1 MTLNPNLLDDLEA
14 RGLIHDTTDK
24 AALAERLAEGPIGV
38 YDGFDPTAKSLH
50 VGNLMGLL
58 LLRRFQLA
66 GHRAIALAGGSTGMI
81 GDPGGKSAE
90 RNLLD
95 ADTLTENLEAIK
107 GQLSRFL
114 DFEGGNPAILVNNYD
129 WTKDVSAL
137 EFMRDV
143 GKHITVNQMVAKDS
157 VKSRMSSETGISYTE
172 FSYMLLQ
179 AYDFWWL
186 SENENCE
193 MQIGGSDQ
201 WGNISLGVE
210 LIRKKS
216 QKKAFA
222 LTTPLLTKADGS
234 KYGKTAGG
242 ETLWLDP
249 EMMSPYRFYQ
259 AWMQTPDED
268 VEKLLLQFT
277 LLELDVIAEV
287 MSEHNADPA
296 ARVGQKRIAQELTT
310 LVHGAEATGRAQSVS
325 GVLFGKTDVGSL
337 DEETLQALAAEVPT
351 AQLSN
356 SLLADDDNCSVILSN
371 AEVVASKSEAARLI
385 KQNGVAVN
393 GAKLVAGQAISK
405 DDLQHGKY
413 VVVHKGKKAVHVLE
427 FV

>member
-14 RGLIHDTTDK
+14 RGLIHDTTDR
-24 AALAERLAEGPIGV
+24 AELAERLAEGPIGV

-95 ADTLTENLEAIK
+95 AQTLTENLEAIK

-114 DFEGGNPAILVNNYD
+114 DFDGDNPAILVNNYD

-179 AYDFWWL
+179 AFDFWWL

-249 EMMSPYRFYQ
+249 EMMSPYKFYQ
-259 AWMQTPDED
+259 AWIQTPDED

-277 LLELDVIAEV
+277 LLDLDTISQV
-287 MSEHNADPA
+287 MTEHNADLA
-296 ARVGQKRIAQELTT
+296 ARVGQKRIAEELTT
-310 LVHGAEATGRAQSVS
+310 LVHGAEATSRAQSVS
-325 GVLFGKTDVGSL
+325 GVLFGKADVGSL

-405 DDLQHGKY
+405 DDLQHGRY

>member
-1 MTLNPNLLDDLEA
+1 MTFNPNLLEDLEA
-14 RGLIHDTTDK
+14 RGLINDTTDR
-24 AALAERLAEGPIGV
+24 AELAKRLAEGPIGV

-95 ADTLTENLEAIK
+95 AETLTGNLEAIK
-107 GQLSRFL
+107 GQLSKFL
-114 DFEGGNPAILVNNYD
+114 DFEGDNPAILVNNYD
-129 WTKDVSAL
+129 WTKDVTSL

-143 GKHITVNQMVAKDS
+143 GKHVTVNQMVAKDS

-186 SENENCE
+186 SENEDCE

-249 EMMSPYRFYQ
+249 EMMSPYKFYQ
-259 AWMQTPDED
+259 AWIQTPDSD
-268 VEKLLLQFT
+268 VDKLLKQFT
-277 LLELDVIAEV
+277 LLPIDEIDKIIT
-287 MSEHNADPA
+287 EHNAAPHLRFA
-296 ARVGQKRIAQELTT
+296 QRRIAEELTT
-310 LVHGAEATGRAQSVS
+310 LVHGAEAMNRAEQVS
-325 GVLFGKTDVGSL
+325 GVLFGKTDVAAL
-337 DEETLQALAAEVPT
+337 DLATLEALAAEVPT
-351 AQLSN
+351 ASLAMDLLTTEDN
-356 SLLADDDNCSVILSN
+356 CAELLAEG
-371 AEVVASKSEAARLI
+371 EVVSSKSEAARLI
-385 KQNGVAVN
+385 KQNGVSVN
-393 GAKLVAGQAISK
+393 GKKVAAGQSVVT
-405 DDLQHGKY
+405 DDLQHGRY

-427 FV
+427 FA